1 MKIKKQIKK
10 IFFAILVIEFI
21 LIGLNF
27 GMIVEKMSYDI
38 CGSACRVKNV
48 SNQKKTKVRQNYQDS
63 IYISKINV
71 KAPIIFNSGLNEDA
85 IADNLTKGVVYYA
98 GSSLPGEERGLSVLL
113 GHSSNYWWV
122 KSDYNNVFALIPELK
137 DGDEINIYYQNI
149 KYDYRVASNK
159 IINPSEWEQI
169 KNPAIESGLALITCW
184 PLGSALKRYVVFAQR
199 IN

>member
-1 MKIKKQIKK
+1 MI
-10 IFFAILVIEFI
+10 IEFI
-21 LIGLNF
+21 LISLNF

-38 CGSACRVKNV
+38 CGSACLVQNVYQQDKPLDKKNI
-48 SNQKKTKVRQNYQDS
+48 QDS
-63 IYISKINV
+63 IYIPKINV
-71 KAPIIFNSGLNEDA
+71 KAPIIFNSGLNEES
-85 IADNLTKGVVYYA
+85 ITDNLNKGVVYYA

-149 KYDYRVASNK
+149 KYDYRVAGNK

-184 PLGSALKRYVVFAQR
+184 PLGSVLRRYIVFAEK